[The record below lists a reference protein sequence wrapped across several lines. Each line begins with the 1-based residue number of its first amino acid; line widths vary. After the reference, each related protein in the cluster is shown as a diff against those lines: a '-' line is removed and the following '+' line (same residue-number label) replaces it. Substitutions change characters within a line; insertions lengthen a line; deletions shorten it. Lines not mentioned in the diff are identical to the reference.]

1 MCYNPLRFL
10 HLGWAK
16 LVQETNSQCYAEDKI
31 LVLGGRTAGGNAMG
45 AGGGKPSAGP
55 PDTLP
60 TDAVFSGFTADQK
73 IHLREDLP
81 CLLLH
86 EKH

>member
-1 MCYNPLRFL
+1 MQKTKFL
-10 HLGWAK
+10 C
-16 LVQETNSQCYAEDKI
+16 LVVGQLEVMLWEQ
-31 LVLGGRTAGGNAMG
+31 
-45 AGGGKPSAGP
+45 GGGKPAGP
-55 PDTLP
+55 PDMLP

-81 CLLLH
+81 CPLLH